1 MTRANLIQP
10 LPFCAACAIRNAN
23 FKQVTRAEVSG
34 AEVSE
39 LWPAL
44 GCLKSCVTELG
55 PNSDHKCEA

>member
-1 MTRANLIQP
+1 VTRANLIQP
-10 LPFCAACAIRNAN
+10 LPFCAACAIRNAK
-23 FKQVTRAEVSG
+23 FKQVTR

-44 GCLKSCVTELG
+44 GCIKSCVTELG